1 MRRILFFPLLLVV
14 SCIHTSIQTGNPRAL
29 PGVDDRARTNTNT
42 GRTTRP
48 PTSEQP
54 NQSRKVAQK
63 TAPDILV
70 ADNGSQCSVDAAKWA
85 ATKIGDYV
93 TCGWR

>member
-1 MRRILFFPLLLVV
+1 MHRFRLLPLLATL
-14 SCIHTSIQTGNPRAL
+14 SCIHTSVGTGNPHAL
-29 PGVDDRARTNTNT
+29 PGVDDRARTNAGT

-63 TAPDILV
+63 VSPDVLV
-70 ADNGSQCSVDAAKWA
+70 ADNGSQCSVDAARWA
-85 ATKIGDYV
+85 AAKIGDYV